1 MSNFTGMDIPGVR
14 TLATSMKTKA
24 DEIEAIMS
32 QLTSQLGSTQWV
44 GNDRQQFEG
53 DWSSQHC
60 TALKNVAQALRDAA
74 TRADSNAT
82 QQENTSNVG

>member
-1 MSNFTGMDIPGVR
+1 MSNFTGMDIAGVR
-14 TLATSMKTKA
+14 NLANQMRSKA
-24 DEIEAIMS
+24 EEIESLMT
-32 QLTSQLGSTQWV
+32 QLTSQLNSTQWV

-60 TALKNVAQALRDAA
+60 TALRNVAGALRDAA
-74 TRADSNAT
+74 TRADNNAT